1 MRAKCNSCKLI
12 PLLTALLVIFALK
25 VEARQRLKF
34 ERHKNP
40 EQSHHN
46 LINELKSLS
55 IKHKLKVEDVT
66 TVAPSKSGTKDR
78 GSSGTSLGNYANTMY
93 YTEIEIGTP
102 PQVFTVL
109 IDTGSANL
117 WVPSI
122 HCTAAPCLIHNK
134 YNSSASETYVAN
146 KTNFQIKY
154 ASNSGDGG
162 VALSGYISQDTVTIG
177 GYTTQ
182 NQGFAEIIDEPLN
195 PFLNSPFDGI
205 LGLAYD
211 SIAIGG
217 VTPLLYNL
225 VDQGQIEYLGFSIYF
240 QRNGTNAVNGG
251 ELILGGADSR
261 LYSGCLTYVPITTPA
276 YFQFGMTSAS
286 LNGTKLCSDCETIL
300 DAGTSMIVVPGQVI
314 TIINKLLGVTN
325 PTDASG
331 IFFVDC
337 STVSLLPDMVFN
349 IARKELPLKASQY
362 VLQYGNIC
370 VSSFT
375 SLDGNSL
382 WILGDSFM
390 GAYYTVFD
398 LEYHQIGIAKAVH

>member
-1 MRAKCNSCKLI
+1 MRSTCNSCQLM
-12 PLLTALLVIFALK
+12 PLCLTLLVLLALK

-34 ERHKNP
+34 EKHRNP

-55 IKHKLKVEDVT
+55 IKHKLKVDDAT
-66 TVAPSKSGTKDR
+66 TVAPSKDR
-78 GSSGTSLGNYANTMY
+78 GTSLGNYANTMY
-93 YTEIEIGTP
+93 YTKIEIGTP
-102 PQVFTVL
+102 PQEFTVL

-122 HCTAAPCLIHNK
+122 RCTALPCQNHRK
-134 YNSSASETYVAN
+134 YNATASKTHVAKN
-146 KTNFQIKY
+146 TDFQIQY
-154 ASNSGDGG
+154 ASNSGEGG
-162 VALSGYISQDTVTIG
+162 VALSGHISQDVVQIG
-177 GYTTQ
+177 RYSVR
-182 NQGFAEIIDEPLN
+182 NQGFAEISDEPLQ

-225 VDQGQIEYLGFSIYF
+225 VNQGLIEYLGFSIYF
-240 QRNGTNAVNGG
+240 ERNGTNALSGG
-251 ELILGGADSR
+251 ELILGATDSR
-261 LYSGCLTYVPITTPA
+261 LYSGCLTYVPISTAA
-276 YFQFGMTSAS
+276 YFQFEMTSAT
-286 LNGTKLCSDCETIL
+286 LNGTKLCSSCETIL
-300 DAGTSMIVVPGQVI
+300 DAGTSMIVVPGEAI
-314 TIINKLLGVTN
+314 RIINKLLGVTN
-325 PTDASG
+325 PNDASG
-331 IFFVDC
+331 VFFVDC
-337 STVSLLPDMVFN
+337 SMVSQLPDMVFT

-362 VLQYGNIC
+362 VLQYGNVC

-382 WILGDSFM
+382 WVLGDSFM

-398 LEYHQIGIAKAVH
+398 LEYHQIGIGKAVH